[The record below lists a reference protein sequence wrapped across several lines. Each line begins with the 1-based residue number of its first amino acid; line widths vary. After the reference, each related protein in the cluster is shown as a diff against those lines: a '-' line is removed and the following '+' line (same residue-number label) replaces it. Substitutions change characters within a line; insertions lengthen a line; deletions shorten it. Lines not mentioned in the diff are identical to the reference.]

1 MQKYINQLLQ
11 DIEEVIHVRW
21 RNNPPHFY
29 QAGIP
34 DPYLIK
40 PKNMEDKPKK
50 EVSFEKQMEEIEMY
64 THGDKPQN
72 MYNYFGFS
80 FEQFPPISILN
91 KNQAD
96 KLTNAILRM
105 WAAFNYTSSIP
116 EKVPSEIVYP
126 VLCEQMEKPQML
138 FNNGIIGIEF
148 CDYNPKT
155 CPFGDYC
162 KHEEIVV

>member
-11 DIEEVIHVRW
+11 DIEDVICTRW
-21 RNNPPHFY
+21 REYPPHFY

-40 PKNMEDKPKK
+40 PKNIVDKPK
-50 EVSFEKQMEEIEMY
+50 EEISIEKQMAEMERY
-64 THGDKPQN
+64 TQGDKPQN
-72 MYNYFGFS
+72 MYYYFGFS

-91 KNQAD
+91 KNQTD

-105 WAAFNYTSSIP
+105 WAAFNYTASIP
-116 EKVPSEIVYP
+116 EKTPSEIVYP
-126 VLCEQMEKPQML
+126 VLCEQMGKPQML

-148 CDYNPKT
+148 CNYNPKS
-155 CPFGDYC
+155 CPFSDYC
-162 KHEEIVV
+162 QHEEIVM